1 MNPLMTKKEWEASVS
16 AAFSAAVE
24 SAYKDMIDAAVA
36 AENEACA
43 MTAKEALQR
52 LGVDWAITEAVM
64 RDIRARRTSTV
75 SPATLIDPR
84 GSLGEPI
91 V

>member
-36 AENEACA
+36 AEREACA
-43 MTAKEALQR
+43 KVCEDMDLRNRQLRPEHQTGLHN
-52 LGVDWAITEAVM
+52 AV
-64 RDIRARRTSTV
+64 RAIRAR
-75 SPATLIDPR
+75 
-84 GSLGEPI
+84 GEKK
-91 V
+91 